1 MIDPRGKREVSPC
14 FTILVWSLRSLLS
27 VNHSLSLSSCF
38 FSVFSSPESW
48 EVCTETPGP
57 YFFPKLGRLS
67 QSPLVTLEIL
77 EVLRALHGAA
87 PRSYTFG
94 ERAQSSGRNDPGR
107 RMARVSIFSL
117 GVKHSFTG
125 LGLHLTSLKFWNIF
139 LCFYNIIWIHLIS
152 SVLISALLIR
162 MFKKVFRDSFG
173 HCAVSLGSSM
183 WLATNALHSQRRNGV
198 YTEHSISLHL
208 LQNTRAVHSIQQVGD
223 VSWGTTATWNRELTF
238 HLPQFVTFQSS

>member
-14 FTILVWSLRSLLS
+14 FTCFTILVWSLRSLLS
-27 VNHSLSLSSCF
+27 VKHSLSLSTCF

-57 YFFPKLGRLS
+57 YFLPKLGRLS

-87 PRSYTFG
+87 PRSYTFDA
-94 ERAQSSGRNDPGR
+94 RAQSSGRNDPRWR

-125 LGLHLTSLKFWNIF
+125 FGLHLTSLKFPHVF
-139 LCFYNIIWIHLIS
+139 LCFIWIHLIS
-152 SVLISALLIR
+152 FDIIST
-162 MFKKVFRDSFG
+162 
-173 HCAVSLGSSM
+173 HQC
-183 WLATNALHSQRRNGV
+183 
-198 YTEHSISLHL
+198 SIN
-208 LQNTRAVHSIQQVGD
+208 QNV
-223 VSWGTTATWNRELTF
+223 
-238 HLPQFVTFQSS
+238 